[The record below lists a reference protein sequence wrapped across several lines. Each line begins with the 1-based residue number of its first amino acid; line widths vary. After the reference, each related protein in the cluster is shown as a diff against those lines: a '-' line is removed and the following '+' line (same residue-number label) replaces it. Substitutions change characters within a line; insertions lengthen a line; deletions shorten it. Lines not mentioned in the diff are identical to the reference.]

1 MKESINLTLTTDE
14 TKEAIFDYLKR
25 KNICIPDPEDATVE
39 FFDEDGTYTIVSYTS
54 YTKDIDKYEKVVKE
68 LTSDSPEEKQYVE
81 DESQTSV
88 DDSDDERD
96 NAIKE
101 ILDIGSQ
108 PLSIMSAFFYLRSIN
123 YFDGKVGT
131 DIISKD
137 KNAIDD
143 TINLMNRIAYAKKIV
158 KEHSRR

>member
-1 MKESINLTLTTDE
+1 MMKESVNLTLSMDEITD
-14 TKEAIFDYLKR
+14 AILNYLKE
-25 KNICIPDPEDATVE
+25 KNIYIPEDATLK
-39 FFDEDGTYTIVSYTS
+39 FGEDTYNAYAIVSYT
-54 YTKDIDKYEKVVKE
+54 KDVDIDKYEKAIEE
-68 LTSDSPEEKQYVE
+68 LTPNSPEEKQHVE

-158 KEHSRR
+158 KEHSKR